1 MRVGLDY
8 RTVGTSPQSGISRQV
23 YALEDGLA
31 AMPGI
36 ELERFTVAPL
46 GDELRL
52 STHCPEW
59 GCARTAMHQPHQR
72 LRFEAGFLPKAL
84 REAQIDL
91 YISTFNMGLPLPP
104 KPKGLRTALVLHD
117 LFQITLNNYHANR
130 LKALIY
136 KTSDRLSIAYAV
148 HSADRVWTPSQ
159 YSADETVRLFPKAAG
174 KIRVLPNQVDG
185 FVGVAADLSRRQ
197 LPERYWLLVGTR
209 ELRKNVPFFVDAWH
223 QARQRS
229 AAVPELVMVGSLDH
243 LPPAQRDYAGIRA
256 LSGVADDELQA
267 LYRQALRL
275 WQPSYAEGFGLP
287 VIEAL
292 SVGTAVAVASGTSL
306 DEITPPSA
314 PRFSPTDSPALV
326 QLMLQLSDQPAE
338 HTPEQ
343 LRHWAERFNHQAY
356 RRRLAELIEELN

>member
-1 MRVGLDY
+1 MRIGLDY

-23 YALEDGLA
+23 YALEDALRSL
-31 AMPGI
+31 PDI
-36 ELERFTVAPL
+36 ELERFAVAPL
-46 GDELRL
+46 GDESRFQA
-52 STHCPEW
+52 HCPAW
-59 GCARTAMHQPHQR
+59 GCAKTAMHQPHNR

-84 REAQIDL
+84 REQHIDL

-104 KPKGLRTALVLHD
+104 TPKGLRTVVLLHD

-159 YSADETVRLFPKAAG
+159 YSADETARLFPKAAD

-185 FVGVAADLSRRQ
+185 FIELAADLTARQ
-197 LPERYWLLVGTR
+197 LPEAYWLLVGTR
-209 ELRKNVPFFVDAWH
+209 ELRKNVPFLVDAWQ

-229 AAVPELVMVGSLDH
+229 AAVPELVLVGSLEH
-243 LPPAQRDYAGIRA
+243 LPEAQRNLPGIRA
-256 LSGVADDELQA
+256 LSGVSDAELHA
-267 LYRQALRL
+267 LYRRASRL

-292 SVGTAVAVASGTSL
+292 SVGTPVAVASGTSL

-314 PRFSPTDSPALV
+314 PRFSPTDGPALV
-326 QLMLQLSDQPAE
+326 QLMVDLIGRPTEES
-338 HTPEQ
+338 PEQ
-343 LRHWAERFNHQAY
+343 RRVWAQRFNHQAY
-356 RRRLAELIEELN
+356 RRRLAELIEELK

>member
-23 YALEDGLA
+23 YALENALRALPDV
-31 AMPGI
+31 

-46 GDELRL
+46 GDETRL
-52 STHCPEW
+52 QAHCPTW
-59 GCARTAMHQPHQR
+59 GCAKTAMHQPQNR
-72 LRFEAGFLPKAL
+72 LRFEAGFLPRAL
-84 REAQIDL
+84 REQHIDL

-104 KPKGLRTALVLHD
+104 KPKGLRTVVLLHD

-159 YSADETVRLFPKAAG
+159 YSADETARLFPKAAG
-174 KIRVLPNQVDG
+174 KIRVLPNQVEG
-185 FVGVAADLSRRQ
+185 FVELAADLSAYP
-197 LPERYWLLVGTR
+197 LPEHYWLLVGTR
-209 ELRKNVPFFVDAWH
+209 ELRKNVPFLVDAWQ
-223 QARQRS
+223 QARRLS
-229 AAVPELVMVGSLDH
+229 PAVPELVLVGSLKH
-243 LPPAQRDYAGIRA
+243 LPEAQRSLPGIRA
-256 LSGVADDELQA
+256 LSGVSDAQLHG
-267 LYRQALRL
+267 LYRKASRL

-292 SVGTAVAVASGTSL
+292 SVGTPVAVASGTSL

-314 PRFSPTDSPALV
+314 PRFSPSDGPALV
-326 QLMLQLSDQPAE
+326 QLMVELVGRPTEDS
-338 HTPEQ
+338 PEQ
-343 LRHWAERFNHQAY
+343 RKLWAQRFNHQAY
-356 RRRLAELIEELN
+356 RRRLAELIEELK

>member
-23 YALEDGLA
+23 YALENALCSL
-31 AMPGI
+31 PGI

-46 GDELRL
+46 GDETRLRA
-52 STHCPEW
+52 HCPAW
-59 GCARTAMHQPHQR
+59 GCAKTAMHQPQNR
-72 LRFEAGFLPKAL
+72 LRFEAGFLPRAL
-84 REAQIDL
+84 REQHIDV

-104 KPKGLRTALVLHD
+104 KPKGMRTVVLLHD

-136 KTSDRLSIAYAV
+136 KTSDRVSIAYAV

-185 FVGVAADLSRRQ
+185 FGEPPADLSAYQ
-197 LPERYWLLVGTR
+197 LPQRYWLLVGTR
-209 ELRKNVPFFVDAWH
+209 ELRKNVPFLVEAW
-223 QARQRS
+223 QKARQQS
-229 AAVPELVMVGSLDH
+229 PNVPELVLVGSLEH
-243 LPPAQRDYAGIRA
+243 LPEAQRTLPGIRA
-256 LSGVADDELQA
+256 LSGVSDAQLHG
-267 LYRQALRL
+267 LYRQASRL

-292 SVGTAVAVASGTSL
+292 SVGTPVAVASGTSL

-314 PRFSPTDSPALV
+314 ARFSPTDSAALTA
-326 QLMLQLSDQPAE
+326 LMVNLSQQPDE
-338 HTPEQ
+338 DSSEQ
-343 LRHWAERFNHQAY
+343 HRHWAQRFNHHAY
-356 RRRLAELIEELN
+356 RRRVAELIEELT

>member
-23 YALEDGLA
+23 YAMEDALA

-52 STHCPEW
+52 RAHCPEW
-59 GCARTAMHQPHQR
+59 GCAKTAMHQPQHR

-84 REAQIDL
+84 RDERIDL

-104 KPKGLRTALVLHD
+104 KPKGLRTALLLHD

-130 LKALIY
+130 LKALVY
-136 KTSDRLSIAYAV
+136 KATDRLSIAWSV

-159 YSADETVRLFPKAAG
+159 YSADETARLFPKARD
-174 KIRVLPNQVDG
+174 KIRVLPNQVDS
-185 FVGVAADLSRRQ
+185 FVGAAADLSARQ

-209 ELRKNVPFFVDAWH
+209 ELRKNVPFFVEAWQ
-223 QARQRS
+223 QARQQS
-229 AAVPELVMVGSLDH
+229 PAVPELVLVGSLDH
-243 LPPAQRDYAGIRA
+243 LPEAQRGYAGIRA
-256 LSGVADDELQA
+256 VSGVSDAELQA

-292 SVGTAVAVASGTSL
+292 SVGTPVAVASGTSL

-314 PRFSPTDSPALV
+314 PRFSPTDSAGLV
-326 QLMLQLSDQPAE
+326 NLMLQLGDRPAE
-338 HTPEQ
+338 QSPEQ
-343 LRHWAERFNHQAY
+343 LRSWSERFNHQAY